1 MGKAQYQRPKGNIGI
16 RAPGAGPAQR
26 LRTVLLLSQLPAPMA
41 GPALKMLLKDPN
53 PWVRRRAEQYHRL
66 SQPPKNS
73 GGVKYRIA
81 GGGDVLKEEVAGGL
95 ATLLQQLPP
104 PTLVIDTGQCSVLL
118 NQQPVTLTAAEF
130 RLLLM
135 LAHHQG
141 SYVTKETLYSA
152 AVNDHGAGENNTALK
167 NLIKKLRYK
176 LGDNGQNPT
185 LIQCLRNYGYRL
197 NSTITVKIQGD
208 PGDH

>member
-1 MGKAQYQRPKGNIGI
+1 MGKAQYRRLKGGIGLTKV
-16 RAPGAGPAQR
+16 PGASPAQR

-53 PWVRRRAEQYHRL
+53 PWVRRRAEQYLRL
-66 SQPPKNS
+66 SQPPEKS
-73 GGVKYRIA
+73 DEVRYRIN
-81 GGGDVLKEEVAGGL
+81 GGGDVVKEEAAGGL

-118 NQQPVTLTAAEF
+118 NQQPVTLTVAEF
-130 RLLLM
+130 RLLLT

-141 SYVTKETLYSA
+141 SYVTKETLYSE

-167 NLIKKLRYK
+167 NLIKKLRHK

-185 LIQCLRNYGYRL
+185 VIKCLRNYGYRL
-197 NSTITVKIQGD
+197 NGTMTVKIHGD
-208 PGDH
+208 TVT